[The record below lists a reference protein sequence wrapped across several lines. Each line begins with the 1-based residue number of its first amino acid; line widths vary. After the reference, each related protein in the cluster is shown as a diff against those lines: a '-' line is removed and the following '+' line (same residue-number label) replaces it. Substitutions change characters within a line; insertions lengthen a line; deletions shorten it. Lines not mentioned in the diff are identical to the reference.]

1 MPVGAG
7 GLPGRPC
14 PSTSFSMRYSLH
26 LRRVAARQ
34 HGLVTLEQ
42 AVADGWSR
50 ATWYRAGNGGGLV
63 LLAPAVAA
71 LPGAPD
77 TPEQRIL
84 AAVLA
89 GGGRAIASHRSA
101 AYLWGVDI
109 DGANPVDLTGV
120 GRGCRPALA
129 WVAAHNPRDVDD
141 LRPVQRR
148 GIPTTNPLRVLV
160 DLGQVAPTAVT
171 AALQHYLAEGLVD
184 LRSVKATLVRHA
196 RKGRHGISALRGA
209 LDAATIDG
217 APADSELEPAMAAL
231 LAAHGLPP
239 AQFHAR
245 ILGFEVDFAIVPER
259 VVLECDGWTSH
270 GLDRV
275 QFERDRRRDAALAAA
290 GWIVLRFTWAQ
301 ITRRPAWVAEA
312 IRQTL
317 LQQRAGLLKPIWR
330 GIVASVRRSRA
341 RTPQAAPGR
350 AGRRRGRAA
359 SEAEPVLVQR
369 VEVADLGLLVDGQR
383 DARLLASQGVQ
394 ALLDLR
400 QVERSPG

>member
-1 MPVGAG
+1 
-7 GLPGRPC
+7 
-14 PSTSFSMRYSLH
+14 MRYSLE

-50 ATWYRAGNGGGLV
+50 ATWYRACAGGGLGRI
-63 LLAPAVAA
+63 APAVAA

-84 AAVLA
+84 AAIL
-89 GGGRAIASHRSA
+89 GRGGRAIASHRSA

-109 DGANPVDLTGV
+109 DGANPVDITGAD
-120 GRGCRPALA
+120 RGCRPALG

-141 LRPVQRR
+141 LRPVQRH
-148 GIPTTNPLRVLV
+148 GIPTANPLRVLV
-160 DLGQVAPTAVT
+160 DLGQVAPGAVT
-171 AALQHYLAEGLVD
+171 ATLEHFLGEGLVD
-184 LRSVKATLVRHA
+184 LRSVRAALVRHA
-196 RKGRHGISALRGA
+196 RKGRHGISALRAA
-209 LDAATIDG
+209 LDAATIDDV
-217 APADSELEPAMAAL
+217 PADSELERAMARL

-245 ILGFEVDFAIVPER
+245 ILDFEVDFAIVPER

-312 IRQTL
+312 IRRTL
-317 LQQRAGLLKPIWR
+317 AQ
-330 GIVASVRRSRA
+330 
-341 RTPQAAPGR
+341 RTPAA
-350 AGRRRGRAA
+350 
-359 SEAEPVLVQR
+359 
-369 VEVADLGLLVDGQR
+369 
-383 DARLLASQGVQ
+383 
-394 ALLDLR
+394 
-400 QVERSPG
+400 